1 MRKISNNHYAYAS
14 LSPLELN
21 EMTGGFMMGL
31 IMKFSVPALQ
41 HDGRQEAETMRTGAR
56 YVDADDNIAPRRQS

>member
-1 MRKISNNHYAYAS
+1 MRKISSSHYAYATV
-14 LSPLELN
+14 SPLELN

-41 HDGRQEAETMRTGAR
+41 HDGRRDETMRTGAG
-56 YVDADDNIAPRRQS
+56 YVDPSDNIAPRRRS